1 MENQNNYFASNLK
14 FLRQKYQMEQ
24 IDLANRL
31 GRKSSSSVSEW
42 ERGKYTPKA
51 GVLNDISRIF
61 NVSLSE
67 LMTKDLSDTSSPR
80 TDNSAI
86 AGSDEFAQVN
96 GQIIDLR
103 KAAANTMLF
112 DGKPLNEDDID
123 FITSVLSAHFKS
135 KGER

>member
-67 LMTKDLSDTSSPR
+67 LMTKDLSDTSSPPAETPQFR
-80 TDNSAI
+80 AI
-86 AGSDEFAQVN
+86 Q
-96 GQIIDLR
+96 R
-103 KAAANTMLF
+103 KAKSLSVADQERLIRIMDLTF
-112 DGKPLNEDDID
+112 QDVLNGGGDDEHD
-123 FITSVLSAHFKS
+123 F
-135 KGER
+135 

>member
-61 NVSLSE
+61 NISLSE
-67 LMTKDLSDTSSPR
+67 LMTKDLSDTSSPPTETPQFR
-80 TDNSAI
+80 AI
-86 AGSDEFAQVN
+86 Q
-96 GQIIDLR
+96 R
-103 KAAANTMLF
+103 KAKSLSVADQERLIRIMDLTF
-112 DGKPLNEDDID
+112 QDVLNGGGDDEHD
-123 FITSVLSAHFKS
+123 F
-135 KGER
+135 